1 MRYCNQQV
9 IDDRLHDLKKQRE
22 SKRKKEEEIEQM
34 SNRTRGG
41 EREGR
46 ERGGREHV
54 VCGVKLRITHLP
66 GGYLRITVSE

>member
-41 EREGR
+41 EIEG
-46 ERGGREHV
+46 ERGGRETTL
-54 VCGVKLRITHLP
+54 CA
-66 GGYLRITVSE
+66 VSNYELHICRAATYELQ